1 MTSNYSGPMPFDC
14 DYSYNS
20 TLEILK
26 YLGTISYLVPGCV
39 LHLFILRSILVT
51 RRDYFKNSSFFTIF
65 GLDSVAS
72 IILIVWDVCFGRLI
86 LYVSPLCPI
95 VGPYFWMPSMIPKI
109 YYYVLIHARFAKS
122 VAQIIMVLNRMTCV
136 LMPTSYTGI
145 WARLTPISI
154 VLIFLLPLGGTWNLL
169 LSPRYYFVPSYGG
182 FAVIYVRAVTWATAS
197 LFQSIYILTALGF
210 TVICTSITLYKLI
223 LLRDRVKS
231 AERSLCFTNIFISF
245 TFLLVAATQL
255 YYLVCIPCRTS
266 DYLFAAQ
273 FLAFDTFTVG

>member
-1 MTSNYSGPMPFDC
+1 MDTLKTVDYEGYELTSSELSC
-14 DYSYNS
+14 NS
-20 TLEILK
+20 EIDAD
-26 YLGTISYLVPGCV
+26 V
-39 LHLFILRSILVT
+39 
-51 RRDYFKNSSFFTIF
+51 RRREYFKNSSFFTIF

-72 IILIVWDVCFGRLI
+72 IILIVWDVCFGRLF

-95 VGPYFWMPSMIPKI
+95 VGPYFWMPSMIPKNLLLRADSCKI
-109 YYYVLIHARFAKS
+109 REISSSNNHGFESNDLCFDADFLYWSELDFELERRVSMRF
-122 VAQIIMVLNRMTCV
+122 Q
-136 LMPTSYTGI
+136 I

-169 LSPRYYFVPSYGG
+169 LSPRYYLVPSYGG
-182 FAVIYVRAVTWATAS
+182 FAVVYVRAVTWATAS

-223 LLRDRVKS
+223 LLRARVKS

-255 YYLVCIPCRTS
+255 YYLACIPCRTS